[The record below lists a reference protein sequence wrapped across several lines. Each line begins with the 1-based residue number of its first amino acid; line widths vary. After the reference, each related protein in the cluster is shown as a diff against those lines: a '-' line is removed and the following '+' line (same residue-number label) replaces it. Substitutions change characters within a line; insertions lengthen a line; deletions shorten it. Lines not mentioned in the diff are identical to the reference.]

1 MVAQELP
8 PLARYCTTTFAT
20 PVSPSLAVAVTVA
33 VPVSGV
39 GTAFIETV
47 GGVQSAAA
55 VTDPVD
61 RLLEVKA
68 AVEKPGI
75 PRPSTA
81 ATRARAMRA
90 SGVRRMGPSP

>member
-1 MVAQELP
+1 MVTQALP
-8 PLARYCTTTFAT
+8 EPARYCRTTLAT

-33 VPVSGV
+33 VPVRGV
-39 GTAFIETV
+39 ATAFIETV
-47 GGVQSAAA
+47 GGVQSTAALTVA
-55 VTDPVD
+55 VD

-68 AVEKPGI
+68 AVEKLGI
-75 PRPSTA
+75 PRPSTP